1 MKKTC
6 YKGMTLYHIKV
17 LTKDIKDTIMFNIY

>member
-6 YKGMTLYHIKV
+6 YKGMAFYNIKV
-17 LTKDIKDTIMFNIY
+17 LTKDIKDTIMLKIY